1 MEVPRSKL
9 RPVIAQ
15 LGGLNY
21 AKACDFGCEY
31 VYMMIIIIIEYI
43 YIYILLYMLYVYICV
58 IKIAKLLRN

>member
-43 YIYILLYMLYVYICV
+43 YIIIYVICIYMC
-58 IKIAKLLRN
+58 N

>member
-31 VYMMIIIIIEYI
+31 VYMIIIIIE
-43 YIYILLYMLYVYICV
+43 YIYILLYMLYVYMC
-58 IKIAKLLRN
+58 N